1 MPAVS
6 RTVLLGTSVLA
17 LVTGCPL
24 LDVEVE
30 VSEVCISYRG
40 DQVEPAPAGQPDL
53 TSEIR
58 IDDLGK
64 LGALAQL
71 DAELTFVRA
80 EIRAT
85 SGIEGFQFVRAAQVT
100 VASGDPD
107 AALPTVVAYA
117 CADGGCLPEGEALA
131 IPSDFQQDAVAYL
144 RTGSLVTGVRVQGE
158 LPTQAWSFDLD
169 LCVEGSASL
178 VVSP

>member
-1 MPAVS
+1 M
-6 RTVLLGTSVLA
+6 RTILIGTSILA
-17 LVTGCPL
+17 FVAGCPL
-24 LDVEVE
+24 LDVQVE
-30 VSEVCISYRG
+30 VSEVCISYPG
-40 DQVEPAPAGQPDL
+40 NQVEPAPAGMTDI

-64 LGALAQL
+64 LGALAEL
-71 DAELTFVRA
+71 DAELRFVRA

-85 SGIEGFQFVRAAQVT
+85 AGIEGFAFVGGAQVT

-107 AALPTVVAYA
+107 AALPTVVAYQ
-117 CADGGCLPEGEALA
+117 CADGGCLPEGAVLAL
-131 IPSDFQQDAVAYL
+131 PSDFQQDAVAYL
-144 RTGSLVTGVRVQGE
+144 RTGSIVAGLSVHGT

-169 LCVEGSASL
+169 LCVEGSASQ

>member
-1 MPAVS
+1 M
-6 RTVLLGTSVLA
+6 RTILLGTSLLA
-17 LVTGCPL
+17 FVAGCPL

-30 VSEVCISYRG
+30 VSEVCISYPG
-40 DQVEPAPAGQPDL
+40 NQVEPAVAGMSEV

-58 IDDLGK
+58 LDDLGK
-64 LGALAQL
+64 LGALAEL
-71 DAELTFVRA
+71 DAELRFVRA

-85 SGIEGFQFVRAAQVT
+85 AGVEGFAFVHGAQVT

-107 AALPTVVAYA
+107 AALPTVVAYQ
-117 CADGGCLPEGEALA
+117 CAGGGCLPEGAALA

-144 RTGSLVTGVRVQGE
+144 RTGSIVAGLGVQGE

-169 LCVEGSASL
+169 LCVEGSASQ